1 MPNPPPPPPPPPPFP
16 TLTSATQLAGF
27 VRDARASLGWTYAK
41 ATAKCRVSYRFYW
54 ELENGAKPHA
64 QLDKVLAV
72 ARGLGLQIMVMP
84 RPAPR

>member
-1 MPNPPPPPPPPPPFP
+1 MPNQPPPPPFSA
-16 TLTSATQLAGF
+16 LTSAAQLARY
-27 VRDARASLGWTYAK
+27 VRDARESLGWTYAK
-41 ATAKCRVSYRFYW
+41 AAAKCRVSYRFYW

-84 RPAPR
+84 GATPR